1 MKEEKSALLLL
12 TLSSKR
18 CNCCGEV
25 KPTTEF
31 TRQKSSY
38 GKWGFYS
45 WCREC
50 KNKKDKEFRIDNPE
64 KYKRKVRNSN
74 LKKRYGLTFEDLER
88 MLRDQDRKCVIC
100 GKELFLHGASVDQ
113 AKIAR
118 VDHNHETG
126 EIRGLLC
133 DDCNT
138 GLGKFRDNPEYLLK
152 AASYLKKNK

>member
-50 KNKKDKEFRIDNPE
+50 KNKRI
-64 KYKRKVRNSN
+64 RS
-74 LKKRYGLTFEDLER
+74 F
-88 MLRDQDRKCVIC
+88 
-100 GKELFLHGASVDQ
+100 A
-113 AKIAR
+113 
-118 VDHNHETG
+118 
-126 EIRGLLC
+126 
-133 DDCNT
+133 
-138 GLGKFRDNPEYLLK
+138 
-152 AASYLKKNK
+152 